1 MMAANIVLLSDF
13 EQQYSVQTA
22 EITARIGRLRDLDK
36 NGRVEG
42 IHQVQRLLVDV
53 ENLLE
58 QMELTVRELNPSSA
72 ERSKYE
78 LRVRS
83 YRNDKKQL
91 DAELNKAVQRLKDNT
106 DRDELMT
113 YDNQISVNQEDQL
126 IENTERLERTS
137 RRLQDT
143 YRMVIETDQIGTEV
157 LNDLSSQRETI
168 MRARER
174 LRQADRDL
182 NRSHKMLSMMIR
194 RIIQNRLLLLI
205 VAVFLLFSLLFIIY
219 KSL

>member
-1 MMAANIVLLSDF
+1 MFEMGTSLLGDF

-22 EITARIGRLRDLDK
+22 EITARIGRLGNLEKSERLAAI
-36 NGRVEG
+36 R
-42 IHQVQRLLVDV
+42 QVQRLLADV

-58 QMELTVRELNPSSA
+58 QMELTVRELNPASTD
-72 ERSKYE
+72 RSKYD

-91 DAELNKAVQRLKDNT
+91 DSELQKAIQRLKEGA
-106 DRDELMT
+106 DRTELMSF
-113 YDNQISVNQEDQL
+113 DNEISLNQQDQL

-143 YRMVIETDQIGTEV
+143 YRMVVETEQIGSEV
-157 LNDLSSQRETI
+157 LGDLSSQRETI
-168 MRARER
+168 SRARDRMRE
-174 LRQADRDL
+174 ADSDL
-182 NRSHKMLSMMIR
+182 NRSQKILSQMIR
-194 RIIQNRLLLLI
+194 RVIQNRLLLLI
-205 VAVFLLFSLLFIIY
+205 IAVLLLFSLLFIIY